1 MQEFDVAAPASS
13 GSGLGPVARRVL
25 DAIDALP
32 DDERE
37 ALELVRIQGMTH
49 GEAAEVLGVST
60 KTVQRR
66 LNRAQVMPAAD
77 VDDLRPG

>member
-1 MQEFDVAAPASS
+1 MQELDVAAPASS
-13 GSGLGPVARRVL
+13 GSGLGPVARRML

-37 ALELVRIQGMTH
+37 ALELVRIHGMTH

-60 KTVQRR
+60 KTVQRC
-66 LNRAQVMPAAD
+66 LNRAHVMLAAD
-77 VDDLRPG
+77 LDDLRPS